1 MSDTASQSPKR
12 FRKACGGL
20 VFLLGAVVLG
30 VCAYGLYVRSAIRST
45 EPLPFK
51 AFNYRPLERSL
62 LTAKFEFLE
71 LPSKL
76 LGSTAPI
83 QIRLDEREL
92 NALLFGEARHQDAGP
107 KARVTVVEDR
117 LLYEFSK
124 PTDDGD
130 AFVNV
135 TATLRL
141 SFAPPKTEGGESVTI
156 TIVEGQVGEYTLGP
170 VLRPWVQSAL
180 AKALSE
186 RHARDSRLSRIVELT
201 IVDGRAQV
209 VYRPA
214 D

>member
-1 MSDTASQSPKR
+1 VSDTVSQPPKR
-12 FRKACGGL
+12 FRKACGGVL
-20 VFLLGAVVLG
+20 FLLGAVVLG
-30 VCAYGLYVRSAIRST
+30 VSAYGLYVRSAIRST

-83 QIRLDEREL
+83 QVRLDEREL

-124 PTDDGD
+124 PTEDGE

-135 TATLRL
+135 TATLRVT
-141 SFAPPKTEGGESVTI
+141 FAPPKAPDGDSVTI
-156 TIVEGQVGEYTLGP
+156 SIVEGQVGEYTLGP

-180 AKALSE
+180 SKAVNE
-186 RHARDSRLSRIVELT
+186 RYARDSRLSRIEALT
-201 IVDGRAQV
+201 IVAGRAQI
-209 VYRPA
+209 VYRPN
-214 D
+214 